1 MAVEDEFAPH
11 VINFGERASG
21 SKPNEH
27 NVETQSL
34 RVTPQ
39 NQAVGSKLVCD
50 LGTMDVHRLQEP
62 AWCRIFSITLCGAAR
77 FWYDNLSP
85 VSMNNFHEL
94 RDKFRANFL
103 QQR

>member
-1 MAVEDEFAPH
+1 MALAGSHGAKADGANHGVVGATISWAVEDEFAPH
-11 VINFGERASG
+11 VINLGERASG

-50 LGTMDVHRLQEP
+50 HGNPM
-62 AWCRIFSITLCGAAR
+62 
-77 FWYDNLSP
+77 
-85 VSMNNFHEL
+85 M
-94 RDKFRANFL
+94 
-103 QQR
+103 